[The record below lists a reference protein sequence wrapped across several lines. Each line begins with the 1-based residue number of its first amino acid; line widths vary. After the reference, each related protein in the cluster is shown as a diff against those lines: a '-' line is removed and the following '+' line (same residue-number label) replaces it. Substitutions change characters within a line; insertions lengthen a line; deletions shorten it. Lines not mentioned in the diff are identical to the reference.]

1 MPCTKMCFVR
11 FVEWFQCDRLRR
23 QYAYDIDVSPS
34 EINNPIQ
41 VLCDISLT
49 ILITSIVL
57 IYLRRF
63 ANKRMARNV
72 MDCNGTKEKKID
84 VFVIVSICKWCWLI
98 KTKKYL
104 NWAHNLTQH
113 FFFFSFFQPKSE
125 TLTNL
130 I

>member
-1 MPCTKMCFVR
+1 MCFVR

-34 EINNPIQ
+34 EINHSIQ

-72 MDCNGTKEKKID
+72 MDCNGTKEKKLMFSLLFLSVND
-84 VFVIVSICKWCWLI
+84 VG
-98 KTKKYL
+98 
-104 NWAHNLTQH
+104 
-113 FFFFSFFQPKSE
+113 
-125 TLTNL
+125 
-130 I
+130 